1 VLLGLTVAFTIVYL
15 KVLGLREAE
24 VKRA

>member
-1 VLLGLTVAFTIVYL
+1 LVLLVLTIAFTIAYL

-24 VKRA
+24 VKR